1 MGRNDVIASEM
12 GGEVVRAFGR
22 CHACAARVT
31 ALKAKRAASRAVNVE
46 AKTHMEAAAFLS
58 HLADFYR
65 HGVSWFSDAGSPAA

>member
-1 MGRNDVIASEM
+1 MWQVRSLLSRATLRCNSE
-12 GGEVVRAFGR
+12 GLEP
-22 CHACAARVT
+22 
-31 ALKAKRAASRAVNVE
+31 ALKAAPQPSRAVNVE